1 MPGAF
6 VNVETLMLLI
16 ASIMNVVL
24 TIILLR
30 KLSKTNKD
38 SARLI
43 VKNQQFR
50 EENKEIKITAKRV
63 FLIARR
69 HDSDIECMKLQ
80 MAQVHHWLGEVLS
93 ISSLIEP
100 EPLNMD
106 DTNMIEELRQRAAW
120 AKEAQKNKTEDDYY
134 NG

>member
-16 ASIMNVVL
+16 ASIMNVVS
-24 TIILLR
+24 TIILLK
-30 KLSKTNKD
+30 KLSETNKD
-38 SARLI
+38 SARLM

-63 FLIARR
+63 FLITRR
-69 HDSDIECMKLQ
+69 HDDDIECMKLQ
-80 MAQVHHWLGEVLS
+80 MAQVHHWLGEVLN
-93 ISSLIEP
+93 ISGLIEP

-106 DTNMIEELRQRAAW
+106 DTNVIEELRQRAVW

>member
-43 VKNQQFR
+43 VKNQQLR

-69 HDSDIECMKLQ
+69 HDNDIECMKLQ